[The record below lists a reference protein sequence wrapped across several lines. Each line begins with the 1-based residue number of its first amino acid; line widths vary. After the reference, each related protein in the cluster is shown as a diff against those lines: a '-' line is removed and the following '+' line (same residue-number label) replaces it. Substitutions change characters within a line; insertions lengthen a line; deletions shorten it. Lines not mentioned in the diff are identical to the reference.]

1 MTTATNFM
9 NERLLGQEVL
19 RITDAEVERMWLL
32 SIAVAAAVA
41 AAAVAAVLVDCL
53 SIGALFCQWVAQKCC
68 SISMHNA
75 AAAATAARQQLL
87 DEGGSCSLARSR
99 TN

>member
-32 SIAVAAAVA
+32 SVVVAAAVA
-41 AAAVAAVLVDCL
+41 TAAAAAAVVDCL

-75 AAAATAARQQLL
+75 AAAAAARQQLL
-87 DEGGSCSLARSR
+87 DEGGSCSLA
-99 TN
+99 

>member
-75 AAAATAARQQLL
+75 AATAARQQLL